1 MQRSKLLF
9 PVSLAALALVAL
21 TGCASGDDAPEATPA
36 ATQAEDAATAP
47 AETAPAEDAPPT
59 LEGEGISYGAESI
72 TGIDFNVTCTGSG
85 ADLTL
90 SALGNDAEG
99 NNYVVSYGGGEFSYV
114 SSASD
119 MVSNALSL
127 TAGPSAAGTDVTVE
141 AGDGSHTFT
150 GNGALA
156 TVDQPMPETVPFVAN
171 LTCDTTI

>member
-1 MQRSKLLF
+1 MQVAKWGN
-9 PVSLAALALVAL
+9 SLAVRIPAALAAELGL
-21 TGCASGDDAPEATPA
+21 RPGDEIEVVGRR
-36 ATQAEDAATAP
+36 AES
-47 AETAPAEDAPPT
+47 DAPPT